1 MLFRSPA
8 AGIQPQAAA
17 CLHGAA
23 SPFGVA
29 ANPTADHTSPIGTAQ
44 GGPPVGPL
52 LSHPHLGP
60 SRRTLDTQVP
70 ILAHQDHTQGHPDH
84 IMDRR
89 DHTLED
95 HQDHT
100 LEDHRDH
107 TLEDHQGHI
116 LEDQLHRTLK
126 LQPLH

>member
-1 MLFRSPA
+1 MHSLI

-52 LSHPHLGP
+52 LSHPIPALGLWVWDSAAP
-60 SRRTLDTQVP
+60 LSSAAVMMEVVN
-70 ILAHQDHTQGHPDH
+70 H
-84 IMDRR
+84 
-89 DHTLED
+89 
-95 HQDHT
+95 
-100 LEDHRDH
+100 
-107 TLEDHQGHI
+107 
-116 LEDQLHRTLK
+116 K
-126 LQPLH
+126 QPCNLGGEQNDLTSVVFLF